1 LLITFLGD
9 ELSTRHQQ
17 LVLARYE
24 RRMHMPARVFI
35 SCGQREGERQIA
47 QAVADWFVVHGFRPY
62 VALEAQSVQDINSGI
77 IRELRRSDYY
87 VFIDFKR
94 ERLTGS
100 DTHRGSLFSHQE
112 LAIAYAT
119 EFEYALFFREAG
131 VDLEGFAAFMAS
143 NATVFDD
150 RAALPALVSVAV
162 QRRGWSPN
170 YSRNLVVGQLRLTDE
185 LLAYRNLRGR
195 FLYCDIHNR
204 RVDVGATSVVARLA
218 SLSIAG
224 GPVQVSPNRSH
235 LKVTGQHMAFE
246 QTIWPSSHGAFDLLC
261 IDANHG
267 SRVYLNNA
275 LDLLPTPSLF
285 DSIGEHLLVFEVWGH
300 GFERISFTVRLRTT
314 VICAEASASLVDGH
328 DAV

>member
-1 LLITFLGD
+1 
-9 ELSTRHQQ
+9 
-17 LVLARYE
+17 V
-24 RRMHMPARVFI
+24 PARLFI

-47 QAVADWFVVHGFRPY
+47 QAVADWFIVHGFRPY
-62 VALEAQSVQDINSGI
+62 IALEAQNVQDINSGI

-87 VFIDFKR
+87 VFIDFQR

-100 DTHRGSLFSHQE
+100 DGHRGSLFSHQE

-119 EFEYALFFREAG
+119 AFEHAVFFREAD
-131 VDLEGFAAFMAS
+131 VALEGFAAFMAS
-143 NATVFDD
+143 NATVFGD
-150 RAALPALVSVAV
+150 RAALPALVAEAV
-162 QRRGWSPN
+162 ERRGWSSD

-185 LLAYRNLRGR
+185 LLTYGSLRGR
-195 FLYCDIHNR
+195 FLYGDIHNR
-204 RVDVGATSVVARLA
+204 RLDVGATGVVARLA

-246 QTIWPSSHGAFDLLC
+246 QTIWPSSHGTFDLLC
-261 IDANHG
+261 IDARHG
-267 SRVYLNNA
+267 SRIYLNNA
-275 LDLLPTPSLF
+275 LDVLPTPWLL
-285 DSIGEHLLVFEVWGH
+285 DSIGEHMLDFEVLGH

-314 VICAEASASLVDGH
+314 SICAEASARLVDSH